1 MPSDAHTSVSL
12 DKYTIILSLFFSN
25 FLDYVDYQTRR
36 NISYNHMSQFW
47 KQQEQN
53 HCIGQI
59 YYHIMAHTVPKL
71 ICHKLTFEQYLPIL
85 VLVKLKT
92 HLSRNILHLDHIH
105 VMCFSLKAK
114 LKLIPLILRN
124 ILIFSFISL
133 YICRKLLITIYFIQP
148 NQICLRSYNV
158 SHQRTNL
165 KKIRKS
171 TKSLPTADLIRQLQ

>member
-1 MPSDAHTSVSL
+1 
-12 DKYTIILSLFFSN
+12 
-25 FLDYVDYQTRR
+25 
-36 NISYNHMSQFW
+36 MSQFW

-92 HLSRNILHLDHIH
+92 HLSRNILHLNHIN
-105 VMCFSLKAK
+105 VTCFSLKAK
-114 LKLIPLILRN
+114 LKLILIVLRN
-124 ILIFSFISL
+124 ILIFCFFSL
-133 YICRKLLITIYFIQP
+133 CICRKLHIIIYFIQP
-148 NQICLRSYNV
+148 NQMYLRNYNV

-171 TKSLPTADLIRQLQ
+171 TKTWSTADLIRQLQ